1 MKNSLENIFELKAA
15 RAGGGGGG
23 RDSPYSGITFNT
35 ANFEKRER
43 AGGDAEKSSSSN
55 NSKKADA
62 YSRQDTAHPDRLKP
76 PDAGNGVGNDSSYN
90 IHSPHGSST
99 VSK

>member
-1 MKNSLENIFELKAA
+1 MKNSLENIFELKGV

-35 ANFEKRER
+35 ANFEKKER
-43 AGGDAEKSSSSN
+43 AGDAEKSSSSTS
-55 NSKKADA
+55 SKKVEA
-62 YSRQDTAHPDRLKP
+62 YSRQSTAHPVALKA
-76 PDAGNGVGNDSSYN
+76 PDAVNGVGNDSSYN
-90 IHSPHGSST
+90 IHSPHGSSS

>member
-1 MKNSLENIFELKAA
+1 MKNSLENIFELKAV
-15 RAGGGGGG
+15 RMGGGGG

-35 ANFEKRER
+35 ANFEKKER
-43 AGGDAEKSSSSN
+43 AGDAEKSSSSN

-62 YSRQDTAHPDRLKP
+62 YSRQTTAHPDRLKAP
-76 PDAGNGVGNDSSYN
+76 GAANGVGNDSSHN
-90 IHSPHGSST
+90 INSPHGSSS

>member
-1 MKNSLENIFELKAA
+1 MKNSLENIFELKGL

-35 ANFEKRER
+35 ANFEKKER
-43 AGGDAEKSSSSN
+43 PSGDADKSSSSN
-55 NSKKADA
+55 NSKAAEA
-62 YSRQDTAHPDRLKP
+62 YSRQPTAHPDRLKA
-76 PDAGNGVGNDSSYN
+76 PDAANGTANDSSYN
-90 IHSPHGSST
+90 INSPHGSSS